1 MIKLKVKGVTNH
13 EKIKVYRRAN
23 HSNFKRRKLQERTSM
38 SYVRKHGISTGTY
51 HLWKSKFGNT
61 TVSEARRLKTL
72 ELENSK
78 LKRLV
83 ADQALDILALKDVV
97 SRKW

>member
-1 MIKLKVKGVTNH
+1 MNSAIIRKSRFTEEQIIQILSEGAAG
-13 EKIKVYRRAN
+13 AN
-23 HSNFKRRKLQERTSM
+23 VNEPC
-38 SYVRKHGISTGTY
+38 RKHGISTGTY

-83 ADQALDILALKDVV
+83 ADQALDILTLKDVV

>member
-1 MIKLKVKGVTNH
+1 MRKSRFTEEQIIQILSEGTAG
-13 EKIKVYRRAN
+13 AN
-23 HSNFKRRKLQERTSM
+23 VNELC
-38 SYVRKHGISTGTY
+38 RKHGISTGTY